1 MNVADFAA
9 VSFVG
14 FNVDAAVRVP
24 KTDGTI
30 FAAAQAIIAVAVES
44 RR

>member
-1 MNVADFAA
+1 MDVADFAT

-14 FNVDAAVRVP
+14 FNGDAAVWIS
-24 KTDGTI
+24 KKDGAV